1 VICGASLRGRDHA
14 LPLARAP
21 DELAHQ
27 LDLGGAVAGVVER
40 EGRAVGDAFGERN
53 VFCAVAVPGAGGDQT
68 HRAKRMT
75 PDAERDADVGAGVGA
90 AQGFE
95 VLGVAGGYV
104 L

>member
-1 VICGASLRGRDHA
+1 M
-14 LPLARAP
+14 
-21 DELAHQ
+21 
-27 LDLGGAVAGVVER
+27 
-40 EGRAVGDAFGERN
+40 GDAFGERN

-95 VLGVAGGYV
+95 VLGVAIAALCGLV
-104 L
+104 LDIESLYGAGAGHRMSELTALTLVSVACGLLGSSR